1 MLAGIRRRLTY
12 ANVRPAFALFIAI
25 SGGGLR
31 RTQLD
36 PNSVKSKHIV
46 NGQVKDHDIGDG
58 QVKPNDLDIAGQ
70 FAPASG
76 LIGAGNGCEPGFGNV
91 WGHQRRRRTDGGG
104 LLRDPLGMVH
114 LRGLAIRCN
123 AAGETIFTLPEGF
136 RPVDHAFLPAATSV
150 GPGIVEILRTGEVS
164 ADVPQDQW
172 VSLQGLSFRC
182 AC

>member
-12 ANVRPAFALFIAI
+12 ANVASSLALFIAI
-25 SGGGLR
+25 SGGVAFAV
-31 RTQLD
+31 TQLD

-46 NGQVKDHDIGDG
+46 NGQVKP
-58 QVKPNDLDIAGQ
+58 KDLGIAGE

-76 LIGAGNGCEPGFGNV
+76 LTGAANGCEPGFGNI
-91 WGHQRRRRTDGGG
+91 WGNFHVGDVQTGVGY
-104 LLRDPLGMVH
+104 LRDPLGMVH

-150 GPGIVEILRTGEVS
+150 GPGTVEILRTGEVS

-182 AC
+182 ASGQDGCP